1 MTPNKIILNKI
12 EYLLQLSDDFENSAK
27 PSTIDLGFG
36 PQNTTS
42 YNSEMYAELKNSS
55 KSLILKLFGNEHPYY
70 ISVNASLKN
79 FGGIPTLKGTLKAI
93 RSEINEGFLLKL
105 SDLVSAEIF
114 SNFLEMAE
122 YLLKE
127 NYKDASAVIIGST
140 LEEKLRQIA
149 SNNGIDVID
158 SKGNPKK
165 ASLLNDDLYKANIYN
180 KLDHKSLISWL
191 ELRNNA
197 AHGKYSE
204 YDKKQVEMM
213 LTFVTDFSARI
224 N

>member
-1 MTPNKIILNKI
+1 MNLNDKILAKI
-12 EYLLQLSDDFENSAK
+12 DYLIQLSIDFEKTAK
-27 PSTIDLGFG
+27 PSTADFGFG
-36 PQNTTS
+36 PTKTTS
-42 YNSEMYAELKNSS
+42 YDSEMYAELKNSS
-55 KSLILKLFGNEHPYY
+55 KSLILKLFSENHPYY
-70 ISVNASLKN
+70 TSINNSLKN
-79 FGGIPTLKGTLKAI
+79 FSGTTTLRGVLKSI
-93 RSEINEGFLLKL
+93 RNEIMDGFFFKL

-127 NYKDASAVIIGST
+127 NYKDASAVLIGST

-149 SNNGIDVID
+149 TNNFVDVLDVKGI
-158 SKGNPKK
+158 PKK
-165 ASLLNDDLYKANIYN
+165 ASLLNDDIYKAGIYN
-180 KLDHKSLISWL
+180 KLDHKSIISWL

-204 YDKKQVEMM
+204 YDIKQVEMM
-213 LTFVTDFSARI
+213 LKFVSDFSSRI